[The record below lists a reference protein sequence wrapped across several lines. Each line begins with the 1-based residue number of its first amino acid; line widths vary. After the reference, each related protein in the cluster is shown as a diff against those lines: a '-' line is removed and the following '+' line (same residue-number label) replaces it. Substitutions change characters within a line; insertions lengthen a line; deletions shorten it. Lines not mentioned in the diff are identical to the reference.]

1 MSLTIAGTVLGVTR
15 ERVAIEG
22 RQPFD
27 AITVHLLA
35 GLDKFELAVSREA
48 ESRALAL
55 GDGELVELPVG
66 VSAFPRRNGG
76 AGYRLTM
83 LSEPSRAS

>member
-1 MSLTIAGTVLGVTR
+1 MSLKIAGTVLGVTS

-27 AITVHLLA
+27 SITVHLLS
-35 GLDKFELAVSREA
+35 GLDKYELTVSREA
-48 ESRALAL
+48 EPRALAL
-55 GDGELVELPVG
+55 GEGEVVELPVG

-76 AGYRLTM
+76 AGYRLT
-83 LSEPSRAS
+83 LLAEPSRAV